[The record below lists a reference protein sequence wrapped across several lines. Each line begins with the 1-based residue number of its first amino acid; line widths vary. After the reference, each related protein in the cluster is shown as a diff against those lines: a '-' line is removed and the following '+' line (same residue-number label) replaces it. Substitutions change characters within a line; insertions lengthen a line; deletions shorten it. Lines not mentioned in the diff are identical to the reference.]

1 MTGQYIDFAPT
12 KRGGGVVG
20 AKQAVGGGVRTVR
33 AGAVKT
39 TVPKPIVK
47 IPEPQ
52 GSRGWR
58 GARNTTAKSMEMVRT
73 EAAKPVR
80 SVGTGSVGTRP
91 VGTRS
96 VGTRPVNARNTT
108 AKPVSVRP
116 VKSATRSVAT
126 GNVTRNGAATY
137 GVVSG
142 TRGGLSMDNSNSKVK
157 LGEVKDLNLNQKF
170 VKTDVPKRPLGSEA
184 NPYRDS
190 NVGQDEVTKAKSRR
204 IGGRLRVRKAA
215 YAAESQKVTD
225 KANAG
230 FNVPNSPF
238 INQDKVV
245 KRPLSKNV
253 YQKQTEMTP
262 TKEPDKA
269 VKIIAKPKKE
279 SHVGVVVTVI
289 LTIILGAVAGTVAFL
304 LLPR

>member
-20 AKQAVGGGVRTVR
+20 AKQAVGGNMRTNGGVRTGVRTVR

-52 GSRGWR
+52 GSRGRR
-58 GARNTTAKSMEMVRT
+58 GARNTTTKSMEMVRT
-73 EAAKPVR
+73 EVVKPVR
-80 SVGTGSVGTRP
+80 SVGTRP
-91 VGTRS
+91 VGTR
-96 VGTRPVNARNTT
+96 PVNARNVS

-116 VKSATRSVAT
+116 AKPVARSMTT
-126 GNVTRNGAATY
+126 GNVTRSGMATQSVTSGA
-137 GVVSG
+137 
-142 TRGGLSMDNSNSKVK
+142 RGGLSMNNSSRVK
-157 LGEVKDLNLNQKF
+157 LGEVENLNQKF

-190 NVGQDEVTKAKSRR
+190 NVGQDEATKAKSRR
-204 IGGRLRVRKAA
+204 IGGRLRARKAA
-215 YAAESQKVTD
+215 NAAEDQRTAD
-225 KANAG
+225 KTSAG

-262 TKEPDKA
+262 TKEPGKS